1 LDNLRTRWLLIAALS
16 LVIISCKKDD
26 ADPQPTIIGG
36 VQTVQTTSVTDI
48 DGNTYFVIPI
58 GNQYWMTENLRT
70 TRYADGTA
78 IPLTEDVSSWIA
90 AGTAGTE
97 ALCAYENNATNAAVY
112 GFLYNWYATTS
123 AHHICPLGWHV
134 PSDLEWKRLE
144 TAMGMPPDEL
154 DQLSVARGTAQNVGG
169 RLKSTST
176 LWQAPNVGATNASG
190 FSGLAS
196 GYRSGSTGGFE
207 SLTRFGM
214 WWSSTSGE
222 DPSVALSRTLH
233 QDYVGVQRIGS
244 PKGRGFCLRCI
255 QD

>member
-1 LDNLRTRWLLIAALS
+1 MDNLHTRWLLIAALS

-90 AGTAGTE
+90 AGTAGMDARCVYDNSVTHG
-97 ALCAYENNATNAAVY
+97 AVY
-112 GFLYNWYATTS
+112 GNLYNWYAATS
-123 AHHICPLGWHV
+123 AHHICPQGWHI
-134 PSDLEWKRLE
+134 PTDAEWAQMEAVL
-144 TAMGMPPDEL
+144 GMPTDEL
-154 DQLSVARGTAQNVGG
+154 YQAAHRGLAQNVGG
-169 RLKSTST
+169 RLKSTT
-176 LWQAPNVGATNASG
+176 LWQTPNLGATNASA
-190 FSGLAS
+190 FSGLPS
-196 GYRSGSTGGFE
+196 GYRSGSTGGCE
-207 SLTRFGM
+207 VVGRFGA
-214 WWSSTSGE
+214 WWSSTTAAQDASLAW
-222 DPSVALSRTLH
+222 SRALNFDNL
-233 QDYVGVQRIGS
+233 GVDRSS
-244 PKGRGFCLRCI
+244 PTKTRGHCLRCI